1 MMRNGFLLLASLAF
15 VTAAFAQEEKWDVS
29 GDYSYLRFNP
39 TLQGFNSRS
48 FNGGGGS
55 GQFNVNKWLGIK
67 GDFQGYASTTWK
79 VTYNGPIVTPHGTV
93 PAGTYS
99 TNGNMFTW
107 MFGPVIRIPANKFT
121 LWGETLFG
129 GSQTNAY
136 ATLSKEFIA
145 NGADIKLI
153 GSQHPF
159 TMTAGGGLD
168 LNMSKTVALRLGEF
182 DYVLTRYTNPLT
194 STNNQNSFRYA
205 AGVVFMFGGEK

>member
-55 GQFNVNKWLGIK
+55 AQYNVSKWLGVK
-67 GDFQGYASTTWK
+67 GDFQGYAST
-79 VTYNGPIVTPHGTV
+79 
-93 PAGTYS
+93 
-99 TNGNMFTW
+99 TW

-129 GSQTNAY
+129 GSHTNAY
-136 ATLSKEFIA
+136 ATLSREFIA
-145 NGADIKLI
+145 NGGDIRLI